1 MNREVKFPFFYI
13 QGDGSLRLSTSVDT
27 SVDIPDACPMCK
39 AYGLNPILSSYAI
52 ERPDD
57 GDFDLVATMFCVACR
72 KPFMVSYHSGDMEPY
87 SVEPSS
93 VPSRTFEPSLTNLT
107 PQFVDAYNQ
116 ALAAESYGLTDIAGM
131 GYRKSLEYLI
141 KDYLIYRSPENAEA
155 IKQEALGSCIGN
167 KVDNTRLKATA
178 RSATW
183 LGNDFTHYE
192 RRYNEFDINALK
204 RYIDA
209 TIHWILME
217 LTTDEAETVD
227 RR

>member
-1 MNREVKFPFFYI
+1 MNREVEFPFF
-13 QGDGSLRLSTSVDT
+13 QVRSDGSLYMSNAYKTD
-27 SVDIPDACPMCK
+27 VDIPDTCPMCK
-39 AYGLNPILSSYAI
+39 AYGLNPILSSFAI

-57 GDFDLVATMFCVACR
+57 GDFDLVSTMFCLACR
-72 KPFMVSYHSGDMEPY
+72 KPFVVSYHSGESEPY

-93 VPSRTFEPSLTNLT
+93 VPSRTFEPSLADLT

-116 ALAAESYGLTDIAGM
+116 ALAAESYGLNDIAGM

-141 KDYLIYRSPENAEA
+141 KDYLIHRSPENADA
-155 IKQEALGSCIGN
+155 IKNEALGSCIGN
-167 KVDNTRLKATA
+167 RLDNARLKAAA

-204 RYIDA
+204 RFIDA

-217 LTTDEAETVD
+217 LTTDEAERVD